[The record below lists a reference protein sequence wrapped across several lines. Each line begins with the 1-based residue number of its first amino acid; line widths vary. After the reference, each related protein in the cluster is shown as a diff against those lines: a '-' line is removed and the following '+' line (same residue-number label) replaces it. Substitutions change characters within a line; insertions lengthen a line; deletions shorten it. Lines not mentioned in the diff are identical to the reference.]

1 MRKASTAFAACD
13 MQANHRQRRD
23 FVKGVAALAGAAG
36 LPAFDMSLAA
46 VEPPPET
53 KTLRLTATPA
63 ICLAPQYVAEALL
76 NAEGFTDVQY
86 VKLENPSPNSA
97 IASGN
102 ADISMDAVW
111 GFMSRIDAGDPVTI
125 LAGVHLGCYQLI
137 GSDKIKTV
145 RDLKGKTVPVFK
157 LGDPNHLFLSSIAA
171 YVGLDPRKD
180 INWITRSPTESVQLL
195 AKGQVDAYLAFPPEP
210 QEMKAKGIGH
220 VIVNTGIDKPWAQY
234 YCCVAAA
241 RRAFVQSYPVA
252 TKRALRALLKAAD
265 LCNQY
270 PERAAQ
276 LLIEKKFASRYD
288 YALQALR
295 DVPYNA
301 WRTYDPDNT
310 LRFYSVRLHELGMIK
325 STPQKLIAEGTD
337 WRFLNELKRELKA

>member
-145 RDLKGKTVPVFK
+145 RDLKGKTVQFSNLEIQTTYFWPA
-157 LGDPNHLFLSSIAA
+157 S
-171 YVGLDPRKD
+171 PRTSA
-180 INWITRSPTESVQLL
+180 WTRARYQL
-195 AKGQVDAYLAFPPEP
+195 
-210 QEMKAKGIGH
+210 
-220 VIVNTGIDKPWAQY
+220 
-234 YCCVAAA
+234 
-241 RRAFVQSYPVA
+241 
-252 TKRALRALLKAAD
+252 
-265 LCNQY
+265 
-270 PERAAQ
+270 
-276 LLIEKKFASRYD
+276 D
-288 YALQALR
+288 YAF
-295 DVPYNA
+295 
-301 WRTYDPDNT
+301 T
-310 LRFYSVRLHELGMIK
+310 LRISPATRQGE
-325 STPQKLIAEGTD
+325 S
-337 WRFLNELKRELKA
+337 